1 MRAIDARLVPSF
13 CEYPMVDE
21 KVARESRGSPVG
33 VNRLFNGGQ
42 GARLSSQ
49 GGEWRGKAGSAEIYQ
64 ALDAPIKIA
73 TPAKAA

>member
-1 MRAIDARLVPSF
+1 MAWCGEF
-13 CEYPMVDE
+13 DE
-21 KVARESRGSPVG
+21 SDRREARESRGSPVG